1 MKLISDLH
9 VTITNNQFPLLVDE
23 VYKTGCEVLSLQ
35 HVGSQG
41 DKDDYIVQVLYKD
54 IDRLKQA
61 YGNLNKYKNYFKI
74 TSIAN
79 TLENKL
85 KGGLLRVV
93 TSNEVKSD
101 SDYELN
107 IEGAQVIIEEK
118 IKNQKG
124 YEFSSI
130 SRSVGLIYLMK
141 EKDVFLQQDVLTLF
155 SRAERD
161 AAVLSLFADVNPVP
175 QVITFTQM
183 EDVVKTLSRIQYN
196 FSVIKIMDIEEGDIF
211 VYDQITKTLDVPV
224 VSHLLDEEPF
234 YILTV
239 INKLMQKNSID
250 LTSATFGF
258 LGIDISTLRLT
269 RLLERMGCHR
279 VLGYDNND
287 RMMLGFEN
295 QGGLGTTAEN
305 IFSNADVVIIF
316 KDNFTSVDLDKIRP
330 GQFVISFVERDD
342 INGEAMQSRGVREF
356 IEKRKN
362 DILKIS
368 PGFIKGIMEHSVQQI
383 DPGFIIKAA
392 EYLSG
397 FIEEDYSFGGLFSEI
412 HQQISDSMK
421 NQQ

>member
-9 VTITNNQFPLLVDE
+9 VTVNHGQFPQLVDDI
-23 VYKTGCEVLSLQ
+23 YQTGCEVISLK

-41 DKDDYIVQVLYKD
+41 DNDDYIVQILYKE
-54 IDRLKQA
+54 IEKLKLA
-61 YGNLNKYKNYFKI
+61 YGNLNKKKDSFKI

-79 TLENKL
+79 TLENQL

-93 TSNEVKSD
+93 TVNEIKSD

-130 SRSVGLIYLMK
+130 SRSIGLIYLMK
-141 EKDVFLQQDVLTLF
+141 EKDVFQQQDVLTLH

-161 AAVLSLFADVNPVP
+161 AAVFSLFAQVNPIP

-183 EDVVKTLSRIQYN
+183 EDVIKTLSRIQYN
-196 FSVIKIMDIEEGDIF
+196 FSAIRIIDIEEGDIF
-211 VYDQITKTLDVPV
+211 TYDQISKVLDVPV
-224 VSHLLDEEPF
+224 VSNLLDEEPL

-239 INKLMQKNSID
+239 INKLMQKHSID

-258 LGIDISTLRLT
+258 MGIDLSTLRLT

-279 VLGYDNND
+279 VLGYDSNE

-305 IFSNADVVIIF
+305 IFSNADVIIIC
-316 KDNFTSVDLDKIRP
+316 KDNFTPSDLDKIRP
-330 GQFVISFVERDD
+330 GQFVISFVQRDD
-342 INGEAMQSRGVREF
+342 MTDDAMRTRGVREF
-356 IEKRKN
+356 IQKNRN
-362 DILKIS
+362 DILKIA
-368 PGFIKGIMEHSVQQI
+368 PGFIMGLMAHSIKQI
-383 DPGFIIKAA
+383 EPAFLIKIA
-392 EYLSG
+392 EYLCG
-397 FIEEDYSFGGLFSEI
+397 FIEDDYTFPGFFSDL
-412 HQQISDSMK
+412 HQKISDSMK
-421 NQQ
+421 I